1 MNAPICSCMKTTW
14 SSVCCWMKTDGDKVS
29 PCIQE
34 CVFLY
39 PDKHINTQTH
49 TLCTNEAGA
58 CCMASHCVRVRLWF
72 WRETVAA
79 GVVGNVNKCA
89 CLRVGEKATCEAA
102 NKRLFTAAPCVC
114 LCVCMCLCVHACV
127 CLCVHAC
134 VCLCVHACVCLCVCE
149 FWLQTK
155 GKKGDHMTRNIN
167 TNTHSLSLFHKH
179 THARTHTRTHTHT
192 NTHNYLIQFCFSELC
207 TELL

>member
-1 MNAPICSCMKTTW
+1 MHRSVPAWRRPDRLSAAGWRQTVIKSHRVFR
-14 SSVCCWMKTDGDKVS
+14 SVCFY
-29 PCIQE
+29 IQ
-34 CVFLY
+34 
-39 PDKHINTQTH
+39 INTLTH
-49 TLCTNEAGA
+49 RHTHFVPMKRELVVWHPT
-58 CCMASHCVRVRLWF
+58 VRVRVCLWF

-134 VCLCVHACVCLCVCE
+134 VCLCVCE

-192 NTHNYLIQFCFSELC
+192 QTHTINWFSSVSVNFVQNYCNHYNDF
-207 TELL
+207 